1 MKLSTQRL
9 FVWSG
14 AVGLGL
20 LLIGFLVAD
29 FVPPPSPAMSA
40 EQVASFYASHAD
52 RIKLGLVVSMF
63 GVAFLGPWVA
73 MIAAHL
79 QRMEGRVSPSA
90 LLQIGFGALL
100 VIEFLV
106 PMIML
111 EAAVFRPER
120 SAESIQTLNDEGWIG
135 IISVVSTAVIEV
147 IALGLAVRNDRS
159 GVFPAWLAPVSFGT
173 GATFVGG
180 GFCIY
185 AKTGVIA
192 WDGVFSWWFPLA
204 TFGGWILLMCV
215 VMHQSVGRYFA
226 EHPDGEPT
234 VHAELAA
241 LRASVAAL
249 EGQARPYSAV
259 SASRPR

>member
-1 MKLSTQRL
+1 MKRSTQRL

-20 LLIGFLVAD
+20 LLVGFLVAD
-29 FVPPPSPAMSA
+29 FIPPPSPDMDAGH
-40 EQVASFYASHAD
+40 VAAFYTSHRD
-52 RIKLGLVVSMF
+52 RIKLGLVISMF

-90 LLQIGFGALL
+90 LLQMGFGALL

-111 EAAVFRPER
+111 ETAVFRPGR

-147 IALGLAVRNDRS
+147 IALGLAVRNDKT
-159 GVFPAWLAPVSFGT
+159 GVFPSWLAPVSLGT
-173 GATFVGG
+173 GLTFVGG

-192 WDGVFSWWFPLA
+192 WDGFLSWWFPLA

-215 VMHQSVGRYFA
+215 VMHQSVNRYFA
-226 EHPDGEPT
+226 EHPDGSPT
-234 VHAELAA
+234 VEAELAA
-241 LRASVAAL
+241 LRAAVTAL
-249 EGQARPYSAV
+249 ELTR
-259 SASRPR
+259 SRA